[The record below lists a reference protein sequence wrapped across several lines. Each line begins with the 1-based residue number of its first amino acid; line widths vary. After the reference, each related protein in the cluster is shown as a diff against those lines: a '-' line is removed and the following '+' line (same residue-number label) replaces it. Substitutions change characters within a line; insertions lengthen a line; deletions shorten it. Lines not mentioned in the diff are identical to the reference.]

1 MKRKGGI
8 IVTKDWVL
16 DQHAQ
21 RKQFPPIGRYLL
33 DVATAEDAMAAA
45 GCDDDD
51 DDDDDDNG
59 FIVDDDDEEEAD
71 DDDDSDGVW
80 PLQSIDHG
88 HAMVREGRERGEWL
102 VCVSE

>member
-1 MKRKGGI
+1 VKRKGGI

-33 DVATAEDAMAAA
+33 DVATAEDAMVAA
-45 GCDDDD
+45 GCGGDDDD
-51 DDDDDDNG
+51 G

-71 DDDDSDGVW
+71 DDDDSDGVCG
-80 PLQSIDHG
+80 PLLPINQSITGARWCARD
-88 HAMVREGRERGEWL
+88 ARG
-102 VCVSE
+102 VSGWYV

>member
-1 MKRKGGI
+1 MKGKGGI

-33 DVATAEDAMAAA
+33 DVSTAEDAMAAA
-45 GCDDDD
+45 GSDDDD
-51 DDDDDDNG
+51 DDDDG

-102 VCVSE
+102 ECASEKNE